1 MPCRLPVDLHTFKAS
16 YIRKAGIFSMAKS
29 FNYRKYYKDYYSIEF
44 GREFDIHHIDRN
56 RENNDISNLILL
68 PKTLHQ
74 KYHTKLYGAQC
85 ACEAEDILTIYRSSY
100 ALGELEDFLSVA
112 EEMLEWSGL
121 KNACDN
127 FISYGVKSSDIRNVD
142 GMVDSFLPEGISW
155 K

>member
-1 MPCRLPVDLHTFKAS
+1 M
-16 YIRKAGIFSMAKS
+16 
-29 FNYRKYYKDYYSIEF
+29 
-44 GREFDIHHIDRN
+44 
-56 RENNDISNLILL
+56 L

-100 ALGELEDFLSVA
+100 ALGKLEDFLSVA